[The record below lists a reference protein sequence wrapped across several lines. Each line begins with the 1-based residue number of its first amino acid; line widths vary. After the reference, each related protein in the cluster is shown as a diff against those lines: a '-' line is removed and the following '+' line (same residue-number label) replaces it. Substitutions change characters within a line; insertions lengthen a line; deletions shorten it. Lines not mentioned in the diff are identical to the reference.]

1 MELHCTLVV
10 PGAGHLQSGLERH
23 DIVVETARGTSGS
36 VIQSELTE
44 RYGVGPLAVGGIPLE
59 DLVAGTAPLRSGAV
73 LLPQWWGGWGGP
85 GAPPPLALVVRNGP
99 ASGTVVPL
107 PRGTFRIGRNPSGPG
122 PCIALADPALSRDHA
137 VLEVTDTGVV
147 LRDAGS
153 ANGTWLGG
161 RRVRAAH
168 LAVGEGFRIGASTC
182 ALAFSSEA
190 PHIDPAAGGA
200 PGETLTVPQNVP
212 PSRKAAL
219 IAMAVLPLLLGIG
232 MALATGTWMFLAF
245 TAVSAVSILF
255 PLAEA
260 RSARRD
266 LQRRLRRA
274 ADDDADRRRR
284 ASPDAGLLARAQ
296 GSALPPAGAAVSAA
310 AMTGVPPRR
319 ADGSPRTGVAGSPQ
333 SGHLRLGTADV
344 PAAVAVSPPGPAAPM
359 LRDAPVTVPVH
370 SGIAVSGAAPEAAGL
385 LRFVLLQLALL
396 PAFAGT
402 RVLVAGGPSSL
413 RMAARFLPRVR
424 ILPDRVVPDPASLE
438 RAAGAAQQVVVV
450 VLGAPA
456 SGGPRAPRPQ
466 EALMR
471 AAGER
476 GWPLIGPSDAVGPGS
491 GAEVRLRSG
500 QAELVR
506 LGKRTEFI
514 PDLMPAPA
522 FETAARR
529 AGLRGSDEGRAGLPE
544 RCALDDVMR
553 LDADGIRAAWRRSA
567 SARGLAVTL
576 GMSASGSLAFDL
588 VADGPHLLIAGT
600 TGSGKSELLRSLI
613 AGAASAH
620 PPDRL
625 TFLFV
630 DFKGGSGL
638 EPLAGLPHC
647 VGLVTDLAAGNMD
660 RTLASLRAELVRRER
675 MLAAVGAADLD
686 DFARQGAAA
695 LPRLVLVVDEFRVL
709 VDEAPAALA
718 ELMRIA
724 TVGRS
729 LGMHLVMA
737 TQRPQGAVSSDIRAN
752 VTSSIALRMQDDIES
767 SNVVGSPV
775 AARIPVGLPGR
786 AYLAVGTGPPVEF
799 QAASLGIGAIRRLR
813 PRITVVPAEQWAAR
827 PAAVG
832 PAALPLSPADAAAPL
847 VRTVADLWHSC
858 GGSPVRRP
866 VAAPLPDRVELPRL
880 AGEAGTS
887 IADRGGDAADPASS
901 TGQGVVR
908 LGIADLPHE
917 QLTRELTWDPAHQ
930 GHLALCGPPAAGT
943 ARTLESVAAQLAG
956 SAVERHLYV
965 LDADGTL
972 DFLRDHPRVGAHVD
986 LADLVRAARVIARLS
1001 EESTARLHADPQA
1014 RIPLVLVVSGW
1025 GSWIS
1030 ALRQSPHAGAEEA
1043 LADIVRDGPPA
1054 GIMLVA
1060 AGERE
1065 LVSSRAFAGMRARV
1079 FFPCGAPEEAR
1090 LAWPRL
1096 PAMLPVPG
1104 RGAAHG
1110 ALAGPVPLVL
1120 QCYAAPDPARAAAGT
1135 ASSRAQRRGSRPFR
1149 IEQLP
1154 AVVDAAAIAASGE
1167 ESANGGTTSGAGP
1180 RLSLAIGLAGDEPRP
1195 LRLRL
1200 GPGEVLL
1207 VLGRPESGRS
1217 SLLRALAVMN
1227 PKVWFVG
1234 FRAGQRSHDWEGL
1247 LAELGGPLPN
1257 EAHTRRPPVVLADDA
1272 DTLGPHENQLLAQLV
1287 EAGAA
1292 VVATAGYGAG
1302 LYARC
1307 PIALQT
1313 RSGGMGILIGPR
1325 GPADGDAFGVRVD
1338 VLRPSPAGR
1347 AVAVVDGH
1355 PIEVQL
1361 GFSAEGDVTARDA
1374 GGRSGG
1380 SPQALAARRGEGWRQ
1395 RPGRG

>member
-1 MELHCTLVV
+1 
-10 PGAGHLQSGLERH
+10 
-23 DIVVETARGTSGS
+23 
-36 VIQSELTE
+36 
-44 RYGVGPLAVGGIPLE
+44 
-59 DLVAGTAPLRSGAV
+59 
-73 LLPQWWGGWGGP
+73 
-85 GAPPPLALVVRNGP
+85 
-99 ASGTVVPL
+99 
-107 PRGTFRIGRNPSGPG
+107 
-122 PCIALADPALSRDHA
+122 
-137 VLEVTDTGVV
+137 
-147 LRDAGS
+147 
-153 ANGTWLGG
+153 
-161 RRVRAAH
+161 
-168 LAVGEGFRIGASTC
+168 
-182 ALAFSSEA
+182 
-190 PHIDPAAGGA
+190 
-200 PGETLTVPQNVP
+200 
-212 PSRKAAL
+212 
-219 IAMAVLPLLLGIG
+219 
-232 MALATGTWMFLAF
+232 
-245 TAVSAVSILF
+245 
-255 PLAEA
+255 
-260 RSARRD
+260 
-266 LQRRLRRA
+266 
-274 ADDDADRRRR
+274 
-284 ASPDAGLLARAQ
+284 
-296 GSALPPAGAAVSAA
+296 
-310 AMTGVPPRR
+310 
-319 ADGSPRTGVAGSPQ
+319 
-333 SGHLRLGTADV
+333 
-344 PAAVAVSPPGPAAPM
+344 
-359 LRDAPVTVPVH
+359 
-370 SGIAVSGAAPEAAGL
+370 
-385 LRFVLLQLALL
+385 
-396 PAFAGT
+396 
-402 RVLVAGGPSSL
+402 
-413 RMAARFLPRVR
+413 
-424 ILPDRVVPDPASLE
+424 
-438 RAAGAAQQVVVV
+438 
-450 VLGAPA
+450 
-456 SGGPRAPRPQ
+456 
-466 EALMR
+466 
-471 AAGER
+471 
-476 GWPLIGPSDAVGPGS
+476 
-491 GAEVRLRSG
+491 
-500 QAELVR
+500 
-506 LGKRTEFI
+506 
-514 PDLMPAPA
+514 
-522 FETAARR
+522 
-529 AGLRGSDEGRAGLPE
+529 
-544 RCALDDVMR
+544 
-553 LDADGIRAAWRRSA
+553 
-567 SARGLAVTL
+567 
-576 GMSASGSLAFDL
+576 
-588 VADGPHLLIAGT
+588 
-600 TGSGKSELLRSLI
+600 
-613 AGAASAH
+613 
-620 PPDRL
+620 
-625 TFLFV
+625 
-630 DFKGGSGL
+630 
-638 EPLAGLPHC
+638 
-647 VGLVTDLAAGNMD
+647 
-660 RTLASLRAELVRRER
+660 
-675 MLAAVGAADLD
+675 
-686 DFARQGAAA
+686 
-695 LPRLVLVVDEFRVL
+695 
-709 VDEAPAALA
+709 
-718 ELMRIA
+718 
-724 TVGRS
+724 
-729 LGMHLVMA
+729 
-737 TQRPQGAVSSDIRAN
+737 
-752 VTSSIALRMQDDIES
+752 
-767 SNVVGSPV
+767 
-775 AARIPVGLPGR
+775 
-786 AYLAVGTGPPVEF
+786 
-799 QAASLGIGAIRRLR
+799 
-813 PRITVVPAEQWAAR
+813 
-827 PAAVG
+827 
-832 PAALPLSPADAAAPL
+832 
-847 VRTVADLWHSC
+847 
-858 GGSPVRRP
+858 

-1001 EESTARLHADPQA
+1001 EESTARLHADAQA

-1338 VLRPSPAGR
+1338 VLGPSPAGR
-1347 AVAVVDGH
+1347 AVAIVDGH

>member
-1 MELHCTLVV
+1 M
-10 PGAGHLQSGLERH
+10 
-23 DIVVETARGTSGS
+23 
-36 VIQSELTE
+36 IQSELTE
-44 RYGVGPLAVGGIPLE
+44 RYGVGPLAIGGSPLE
-59 DLVAGTAPLRSGAV
+59 DLVAGTAPLCSGAV
-73 LLPQWWGGWGGP
+73 LLPQWCGGSV
-85 GAPPPLALVVRNGP
+85 GAPPLALVVRNGP

-107 PRGTFRIGRNPSGPG
+107 PRGTFRIGRSPSGPG

-190 PHIDPAAGGA
+190 PQIDPAAGGA
-200 PGETLTVPQNVP
+200 PGETQTVPQNVP
-212 PSRKAAL
+212 PSRRAAL

-296 GSALPPAGAAVSAA
+296 GSALPPAGAARSAA
-310 AMTGVPPRR
+310 AMTGVPARQ
-319 ADGSPRTGVAGSPQ
+319 ADGSPRAGAAGSPQ

-344 PAAVAVSPPGPAAPM
+344 PAAVVVTPPGPAAPM
-359 LRDAPVTVPVH
+359 IRDAPVTVPVD
-370 SGIAVSGAAPEAAGL
+370 SGIAVSGAAREAAGL

-402 RVLVAGGPSSL
+402 RALVAGGPSSL
-413 RMAARFLPRVR
+413 RMTARFLPRVR
-424 ILPDRVVPDPASLE
+424 VLPDSVILDPASLE
-438 RAAGAAQQVVVV
+438 RAAAAAQEVVVV
-450 VLGAPA
+450 VVPG
-456 SGGPRAPRPQ
+456 GGPAWGGPVAPHPQ
-466 EALMR
+466 EALVR
-471 AAGER
+471 AAAER

-491 GAEVRLRSG
+491 GAEIRLRSG
-500 QAELVR
+500 RAELVTF
-506 LGKRTEFI
+506 GTRTEFI
-514 PDLMPAPA
+514 PDLMPARA

-529 AGLRGSDEGRAGLPE
+529 AGLRGSDEGSAGLPE
-544 RCALDDVMR
+544 RCALDDVVR
-553 LDADGIRAAWRRSA
+553 LDADSIRAAWRRSA
-567 SARGLAVTL
+567 SARGLAVIL
-576 GMSASGSLAFDL
+576 GMSASGPLAFDL

-638 EPLAGLPHC
+638 QPLAGLPHC
-647 VGLVTDLAAGNMD
+647 VGLVTDLAAGDVD

-675 MLAAVGAADLD
+675 MLASVGAADLD

-752 VTSSIALRMQDDIES
+752 VTSSIALRMQDDVES

-799 QAASLGIGAIRRLR
+799 QAASLGIGAIRRAR

-827 PAAVG
+827 PAADG
-832 PAALPLSPADAAAPL
+832 PGALPLSPADAAAPL
-847 VRTVADLWHSC
+847 VRTVAELWRSC
-858 GGSPVRRP
+858 GGGPMRRP

-880 AGEAGTS
+880 VGEAGTT

-901 TGQGVVR
+901 AGQGIVR

-917 QLTRELTWDPAHQ
+917 QLTRELAWDPARQ

-956 SAVERHLYV
+956 SALERHLYV

-972 DFLRDHPRVGAHVD
+972 HFLRDHPRVGAHVD
-986 LADLVRAARVIARLS
+986 LADLVRAARVIARLC
-1001 EESTARLHADPQA
+1001 EESTARLHADPHA

-1030 ALRQSPHAGAEEA
+1030 ALRQSPHAAAEEA
-1043 LADIVRDGPPA
+1043 LADIIRDGPPA
-1054 GIMLVA
+1054 GITLVA

-1110 ALAGPVPLVL
+1110 ALAEPAPLVL
-1120 QCYAAPDPARAAAGT
+1120 QCYAAPDPALAAAGT

-1149 IEQLP
+1149 IEPLP
-1154 AVVDAAAIAASGE
+1154 AVADAAAIAAAGA
-1167 ESANGGTTSGAGP
+1167 ESANGGTTPGPGP

-1200 GPGEVLL
+1200 GPGDVLL

-1217 SLLRALAVMN
+1217 SLLRALEVMN

-1247 LAELGGPLPN
+1247 LAELGGRLPS
-1257 EAHTRRPPVVLADDA
+1257 EAHTRRLPVVLADDA
-1272 DTLGPHENQLLAQLV
+1272 DTLGPQENQLLAQLV

-1325 GPADGDAFGVRVD
+1325 GPADGDAFGVRID
-1338 VLRPSPAGR
+1338 ALRPSPAGR
-1347 AVAVVDGH
+1347 AVAIVEGR